1 MIGRSIAG
9 STSRCC
15 ADQPSLLPQ
24 SDEETAKDTTA
35 QPDSTPKKL
44 QKKPKQDAKPK
55 AAADSAKADSA
66 VNVRIDFDGMSQR
79 ILSLGVPVRQ
89 YKSIVAAA
97 DSAVFYAESLANEPG
112 VTLHRYDFKK
122 REAAPWQKG
131 VLAYSLSTNG
141 KKLLF
146 QTGDGWTV
154 AGTEGPPAETKAK
167 KLNTA
172 VRMRLDPPAEWHQI
186 FREAWR
192 YERDFFYVK
201 NLHGANWDSVYKMYE
216 PWVASVGHR
225 SDLTHLLDILGGELS
240 VGHSFTGGGDTPEV
254 PRVSVGLLGADLMP
268 DNGRYRIAHI
278 YTGENWNP
286 DLRAP
291 LSEPGV
297 KVSEGDYILEVN
309 GVELKAPTEP
319 YSLFEGTAGR
329 QTVLRVNSK
338 PVMEGRGSSPW
349 CRSRTKSPCA
359 PARGWNGTVAWWIR
373 SRAASWPTSGF
384 PIPPTTASST
394 STGTTSPSRTG
405 WARWWM
411 NGLTKGATSRTT

>member
-1 MIGRSIAG
+1 M
-9 STSRCC
+9 
-15 ADQPSLLPQ
+15 
-24 SDEETAKDTTA
+24 
-35 QPDSTPKKL
+35 
-44 QKKPKQDAKPK
+44 
-55 AAADSAKADSA
+55 
-66 VNVRIDFDGMSQR
+66 
-79 ILSLGVPVRQ
+79 
-89 YKSIVAAA
+89 AAA

-154 AGTEGPPAETKAK
+154 AGTEATRRDQGEEAEYRRAH
-167 KLNTA
+167 A
-172 VRMRLDPPAEWHQI
+172 ARSPAEWHQI

-254 PRVSVGLLGADLMP
+254 PRVSVGLLGADLVP

-338 PVMEGRGSSPW
+338 PVMEG
-349 CRSRTKSPCA
+349 SRTRH
-359 PARGWNGTVAWWIR
+359 RGAGRERNRLALPRVGGDGTVAWWIP
-373 SRAASWPTSGF
+373 SRAASWPTSGS

-394 STGTTSPSRTG
+394 STGTTSPSRDRLG
-405 WARWWM
+405 AVVDERFNEGGYIADYVVDLLAR
-411 NGLTKGATSRTT
+411 KTTRLYEQPGGRPPPLPDAGRRDSGTQGDAGQRNVRVRRRYAALHVSPDEDSDRWSG